1 MTIDVLGRPYQ
12 VKVAKFT
19 KDLHGDCDNDK
30 AVIRLN
36 RRYPDTLTEAL
47 VHETLHAILHQSGV
61 RFLLDSTDGLEEAIV
76 RAIEHGLI
84 TANLIREDL
93 DDLEVEAGD
102 RLAGDPGGGS
112 PEDSGAICEGQEIHG

>member
-1 MTIDVLGRPYQ
+1 MTIDVLGRRYK

-36 RRYPDTLTEAL
+36 RRYPDTLSEAL

-76 RAIEHGLI
+76 RAIEHGLF

-93 DDLEVEAGD
+93 ADEMEAYHGLADDTS
-102 RLAGDPGGGS
+102 GGS
-112 PEDSGAICEGQEIHG
+112 PEDTGPVCQGQEIHG